1 MKKLLAATAAAGIV
15 LGAFAGPASAVKV
28 DTPIGQAGINEAGYI
43 VYADGN
49 ATNPAASSGYVS
61 VRGDGQVC
69 ADDNGGRNADG
80 TWSSS
85 SPTCSK

>member
-1 MKKLLAATAAAGIV
+1 MKKLLAAAATAGIV
-15 LGAFAGPASAVKV
+15 LGGFAGAANAVPV
-28 DTPIGQAGINEAGYI
+28 STPIGQGGVNEGGYL
-43 VYADGN
+43 VFVDGN
-49 ATNPAASSGYVS
+49 ASNPAASSGYVS